1 MNHEQRK
8 ARIRWHSRRG
18 MLELDVLL
26 GRFLQAKLETMSEA
40 DMDVL
45 ECLLAEADP
54 DLYAW
59 LMGYETPVNKELADF
74 VTLIRT
80 ENRPVTIT

>member
-1 MNHEQRK
+1 MNLAQRK

-26 GRFLQAKLETMSEA
+26 GRFLQAKLASMSEPEL
-40 DMDVL
+40 DVF
-45 ECLLAEADP
+45 ERLLAQADP

-59 LMGYETPVNKELADF
+59 LMGYEAPSNKELADF
-74 VTLIRT
+74 VTYIRS
-80 ENRPVTIT
+80 ENHAVTLT